1 MSGSILS
8 PCIED
13 NPMLTD
19 VMEHFGLS
27 KSLHQVDYFTTEHHQ
42 QVLKELKAAIRDG
55 GLVALTGVVGSGK
68 TMLLWRLQDQL
79 RQEGEIEVSES
90 LVFDVPRVNLSTLK
104 LALFYDLATDKD
116 GDLPAKPEKSERALL
131 NLMRRCDKPIALFV
145 DDAHDLHSQTLR
157 GLKQLLEKT
166 RRRGTRL
173 AVVLAGHPKLKHE
186 LRRPALE
193 EIGAR
198 ATVFE
203 LDGIKGQQRRY
214 ITWLLEHCAAQVAP
228 TEILTPEALEL
239 LAERLLTPLQI
250 EHYLTRALE
259 QAYRFGEKPV
269 TPAIVTMTLAPD
281 MHGLEPTLTR
291 YGYTVHGLAELL
303 NIRPTEVRAFLHGQL
318 PPGRTDELHRQL
330 LAAGIPLSDRLA
342 SATPAPA
349 ERATG

>member
-1 MSGSILS
+1 
-8 PCIED
+8 
-13 NPMLTD
+13 MLTD
-19 VMEHFGLS
+19 VMEHFGLT
-27 KSLHQVDYFTTEHHQ
+27 KSLHQVDYFATEHHH

-55 GLVALTGVVGSGK
+55 GLVALTGLVGSGK

-157 GLKQLLEKT
+157 GLKQLIEKT

-214 ITWLLEHCAAQVAP
+214 ITWLLEHCAAHVAP

-303 NIRPTEVRAFLHGQL
+303 NIRPAEVRAFLHGQL
-318 PPGRTDELHRQL
+318 PPGRTEELHRQL

-342 SATPAPA
+342 SPTPATPD
-349 ERATG
+349 RATG

>member
-1 MSGSILS
+1 
-8 PCIED
+8 
-13 NPMLTD
+13 
-19 VMEHFGLS
+19 
-27 KSLHQVDYFTTEHHQ
+27 
-42 QVLKELKAAIRDG
+42 VLKELKAALRDG

-157 GLKQLLEKT
+157 GLKQLIEKT

-214 ITWLLEHCAAQVAP
+214 ITWLLEHCTAQGAP
-228 TEILTPEALEL
+228 ADILTPEALEL

-269 TPAIVTMTLAPD
+269 TPAIVAMTLAPD

-303 NIRPTEVRAFLHGQL
+303 NIRPAEVRAFLHGQL
-318 PPGRTDELHRQL
+318 PPGRTEELQRQL

-342 SATPAPA
+342 APPPAPPD
-349 ERATG
+349 RATG